1 MTIEIKHNA
10 GKAVIP
16 DDVETVVALEYSF
29 VDALVELDME
39 VAGIADDGDRNNL
52 IQPLRDHVG
61 DYKSVGSRLEPDLDK
76 IKEVQPQLIIADE
89 NRHSEIYDQLEE
101 IAPTLLLRSFNAD
114 YNENIDVFRIIGYA
128 VSKESEAQKRLEQH
142 EETMKANND
151 KITIDKSIET
161 LPVVVSE
168 RGVTAHGLKSHMS
181 SLLDVLDFKLSLTQ
195 ELEESVPEYMNG
207 DYLEFTY
214 DQLAELNP
222 QRLILMVADENE
234 DSVQSLKDSDIW
246 HNLDAVKNNRV
257 HFTDRELWA
266 KSRGL
271 ISTEQLVDDMSNL
284 SE

>member
-29 VDALVELDME
+29 VDALVDLDME

-161 LPVVVSE
+161 LPAVVSE

-271 ISTEQLVDDMSNL
+271 ISTEQLVGDMSNL

>member
-114 YNENIDVFRIIGYA
+114 YNENIDVFRLIGYA

-161 LPVVVSE
+161 LPAVVSE

>member
-161 LPVVVSE
+161 LPAVVSE

>member
-29 VDALVELDME
+29 VDALVALDME

-61 DYKSVGSRLEPDLDK
+61 DYKSVGSRLDPDLDK

-161 LPVVVSE
+161 LPAVVSE

>member
-29 VDALVELDME
+29 VDALVALDME
-39 VAGIADDGDRNNL
+39 VAGIADDGDKNNL

-161 LPVVVSE
+161 LPAVVSE

-246 HNLDAVKNNRV
+246 NNLDAVKNNRV

-271 ISTEQLVDDMSNL
+271 ISTEELVDDMSNL

>member
-29 VDALVELDME
+29 VDALVALDME
-39 VAGIADDGDRNNL
+39 VAGIADDGNRNNL

-61 DYKSVGSRLEPDLDK
+61 DYKSVGSRLDPDLDK

-161 LPVVVSE
+161 LPAVVSE

>member
-161 LPVVVSE
+161 LPAVVSE
-168 RGVTAHGLKSHMS
+168 RGVTAHGLKSYMS

>member
-39 VAGIADDGDRNNL
+39 VAGIADDGNRNNL

-161 LPVVVSE
+161 LPAVVSE